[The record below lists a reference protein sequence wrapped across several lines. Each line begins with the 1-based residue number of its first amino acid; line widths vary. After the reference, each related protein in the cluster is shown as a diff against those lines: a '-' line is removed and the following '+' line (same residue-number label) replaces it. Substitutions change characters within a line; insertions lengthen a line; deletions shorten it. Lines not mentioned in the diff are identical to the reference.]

1 MQRRDFVIFGAACGL
16 LSASAVAAP
25 VAGTALSLPMA
36 INKSGR
42 LRMLSQRSAK
52 AWLLLVQGVLPERGR
67 SILHQSLASFEQILG
82 ELKSLQPGDEIRG
95 LAQALEQEW
104 RACRPLLVDI
114 RSDAKAIWT
123 HNEAVLAATQKLTV
137 AYEKVSG
144 TASGQL
150 INLSGRQRMLS
161 QRMAK
166 AYLFRQMGVNAAE
179 AASML
184 DASMKEF
191 AKAHETLKAAS
202 QNTAQIKAELALVE
216 QQWFFFQNALQ
227 LTSAADRVKAASDV
241 GTTSERILEQMD
253 LVVGLYERL

>member
-16 LSASAVAAP
+16 LSATAVAAP

-123 HNEAVLAATQKLTV
+123 HNEAVLAAAHGALARCGVLATRPEALDTLARATDVVFDKTGTLSDGRPARV
-137 AYEKVSG
+137 AVDV
-144 TASGQL
+144 
-150 INLSGRQRMLS
+150 
-161 QRMAK
+161 
-166 AYLFRQMGVNAAE
+166 FAE
-179 AASML
+179 L
-184 DASMKEF
+184 DAD
-191 AKAHETLKAAS
+191 AAFVD
-202 QNTAQIKAELALVE
+202 AVRIAL
-216 QQWFFFQNALQ
+216 N
-227 LTSAADRVKAASDV
+227 RV
-241 GTTSERILEQMD
+241 
-253 LVVGLYERL
+253 